1 MEEEEALPP
10 PEKRR
15 RRTDGRVIKAV
26 PPTLQEQLAL
36 INKEISELELN
47 IATNATEFQKVRAA
61 MMTGIASYEGIRAK
75 DKIDTLTAKL
85 NSLRGDREKAVIKM
99 DMAIHEAIK
108 PKEEPKEEGEGNYCK
123 GGCKNLMYD
132 NVSYVDICEDC
143 GAIYDHRLDCTVDNF
158 AFGDVHFDMPRRR
171 GGGYKPPNHFAEI
184 LAQFQ
189 GKRRSCAPP
198 HIVEMI
204 GNHCKRYHIAT
215 HKITPGVVRSILK
228 QKQQEETATYRWAK
242 KKPDKAFCKYTDYYK
257 HTPEIAWK
265 LSGIPP
271 PYMTP
276 SQQDKVIAQFPLAVA
291 AYRTSPRYLMR
302 KSNRNGRKKEEPNVL
317 NYFYMLF
324 KLCQLLGY
332 EEFLPYIPLPKSLAN
347 IEDCDQNGWKHIC
360 AANHWAYIPTR

>member
-1 MEEEEALPP
+1 MEPP
-10 PEKRR
+10 PAKRR
-15 RRTDGRVIKAV
+15 RGKVTKAV
-26 PPTLQEQLAL
+26 PPTLQEELAL
-36 INKEISELELN
+36 INREINELELG
-47 IATNATEFQKVRAA
+47 IASSATEFRKVRAA
-61 MMTGIASYEGIRAK
+61 MMTGIASYEGVRAR
-75 DKIDTLTAKL
+75 DKIDSLTGKL
-85 NSLRGDREKAVIKM
+85 NSLRDDRERAVSRM
-99 DMAIHEAIK
+99 DAAIHEAIR
-108 PKEEPKEEGEGNYCK
+108 PAKEEAPADTACCK
-123 GGCKNLMYD
+123 GGCRNLMYD

-189 GKRRSCAPP
+189 GKRRSCAPIA
-198 HIVEMI
+198 IVEMI
-204 GNHCKRYHIAT
+204 GEHCRRYHVAA
-215 HKITPGVVRSILK
+215 HKITPGVVRSTLK

-257 HTPEIAWK
+257 HTPEIAWR

-276 SQQDKVIAQFPLAVA
+276 SQQDKVIALFPLAVN
-291 AYRTSPRYLMR
+291 AYRSSPRYLTR
-302 KSNRNGRKKEEPNVL
+302 KGNRKDRKKDEPNVL

-332 EEFLPYIPLPKSLAN
+332 VEFLPYIPLPKSLAN

-360 AANHWAYIPTR
+360 SENGWAYIPTR